1 MSFKNI
7 SIVCLLFTISIF
19 AQNVNDGLRLAMPGY
34 NTQARALGMGNSYL
48 SISDDASA
56 LSFNPAGL
64 GLVKQME
71 FAGGLNYS
79 KATNDATFFG
89 NTKSSDNSSTT
100 LNQAAFV
107 FPFPTVRGSLVFGFG
122 YHQTNDLGG
131 LMKFDG
137 YNSGNTSKI
146 QDLNEAGSI
155 PYNLY
160 LAYKD
165 SYNKNRTLINGNLQQ
180 YGTETESGALR
191 QWDFAGAVETAP
203 NLFIGLELSVL
214 SGSYTSSSVYS
225 EEDVKYI
232 YDGIQLEPTN
242 PQTNHFIAFDMQ
254 NDLSWDLSGYDFKIG
269 LIYQLKKLGRFGI
282 TIQTPKVYTIDE
294 TFRTQASSYFES
306 ASYDLDQA
314 AYPELKSKYDVVTPF
329 VFSLGGS
336 VNVSGLIAS
345 VDVSFQDYSET
356 KFENAQG
363 DVYESDLNAINRD
376 IKNSLRSALN
386 YNLGAEYTFAELGLR
401 VRGGYFLQ
409 QSPYKADPSSHNRTY
424 LTGGLGF
431 IIEESLALDVAY
443 AHGWWDTYTDNY
455 GSGESRVF
463 QHIQNDNYVLSFNY
477 RF

>member
-1 MSFKNI
+1 MSFKNL
-7 SIVCLLFTISIF
+7 SIVCLLFTFSVF
-19 AQNVNDGLRLAMPGY
+19 AQNVNDALRLALPGY
-34 NTQARALGMGNSYL
+34 NTQARALGMGNSYM

-79 KATNDATFFG
+79 KVTDETTFFG
-89 NTKSSDNSSTT
+89 SKKTADNGETN

-131 LMKFDG
+131 LTKFDG
-137 YNSGNTSKI
+137 FNAGSNSKI
-146 QDLNEAGSI
+146 QDLNKAGSI
-155 PYNLY
+155 PFDLY
-160 LAYKD
+160 LAD
-165 SYNKNRTLINGNLQQ
+165 QNYNTLINGKLQQ
-180 YGTETESGALR
+180 YGTTTESGALR

-203 NLFIGLELSVL
+203 NLFVGLELSVL
-214 SGSYTSSSVYS
+214 TGSYTSSVAYS

-242 PQTNHFIAFDMQ
+242 SKTNHFVAFDMQ
-254 NDLSWDLSGYDFKIG
+254 NDLNWDLSGYNFKLG
-269 LIYQLKKLGRFGI
+269 LIYQLQKYGRFGI
-282 TIQTPKVYTIDE
+282 AIQTPKVYTVDE
-294 TFRTQASSYFES
+294 TFRTQASSYFEDV
-306 ASYDLDQA
+306 SYSLDQS
-314 AYPELKSKYDVVTPF
+314 AYPELKSKYDVVTPY
-329 VFSLGGS
+329 VFSFGGS
-336 VNVSGLIAS
+336 LNYSGLIAS
-345 VDVSFQDYSET
+345 LDVSFQDYSET

-363 DVYESDLNAINRD
+363 DVYDSELNAMNRE

-386 YNLGAEYTFAELGLR
+386 YNIGAEYTFPNIGLR
-401 VRGGYFLQ
+401 VRGGYFVQ
-409 QSPYKADPSSHNRTY
+409 ESPYKGDPTSYDKTY

-431 IIEESLALDVAY
+431 IIEESLALDIAY
-443 AHGWWDTYTDNY
+443 AHGWWDTHTDNY

>member
-1 MSFKNI
+1 MSIKKL
-7 SIVCLLFTISIF
+7 SIVCLVFTFSLF
-19 AQNVNDGLRLAMPGY
+19 AQNVNDALRLAMPGY

-79 KATNDATFFG
+79 KVTNDATFFG
-89 NTKSSDNSSTT
+89 NTKSADNSSTN

-137 YNSGNTSKI
+137 YNFGTTSRI
-146 QDLNEAGSI
+146 QDLNKSGSI
-155 PYNLY
+155 PYDLY
-160 LAYKD
+160 LAD
-165 SYNKNRTLINGNLQQ
+165 QNYNTLINGKLQQ
-180 YGTETESGALR
+180 YGTNTESGALR

-203 NLFIGLELSVL
+203 NLYVGLQLSVL

-242 PQTNHFIAFDMQ
+242 SKTNHFIAFDMQ
-254 NDLSWDLSGYDFKIG
+254 NDLNWDLSGYNFKLG
-269 LIYQLKKLGRFGI
+269 LIYQLQKLGRFGI
-282 TIQTPKVYTIDE
+282 SIQTPRVYTIDE
-294 TFRTQASSYFES
+294 TFQTQAASYFENV
-306 ASYDLDQA
+306 SYSLDQS
-314 AYPELKSKYDVVTPF
+314 AYPELKSKYDLVTPY
-329 VFSLGGS
+329 VFSAGGS
-336 VNVSGLIAS
+336 LNYAGLIAS
-345 VDVSFQDYSET
+345 LDISFQDYSET

-363 DVYESDLNAINRD
+363 DVYDSDLNKINWQ
-376 IKNSLRSALN
+376 IKNSLRAALN
-386 YNLGAEYTFAELGLR
+386 YNLGAEYTFPNIGLR

-409 QSPYKADPSSHNRTY
+409 QSPYVGDPSSYDRTY
-424 LTGGLGF
+424 FTGGLGF

-443 AHGWWDTYTDNY
+443 AHGWWDAHTDNY
-455 GSGESRVF
+455 GSGESRVY